1 METNYLKEQF
11 RKDIL
16 KEVEE
21 YIGYVYS
28 DDTHFEDKLIVKEF
42 DYSVSHVRCSY
53 KEQKKEYDYFD
64 MSDLIKESGT
74 FTFEADPIGIEC
86 VVLHYFPNEKVEK
99 FVKDLETS
107 MLDFVKNHGYSKE
120 AEISFPIDTFEE
132 LIDCLSERESV
143 AEEEFEPT
151 EEYFEMELE
160 SVSCE
165 CRPLRPYVRNTKEKG
180 FVVNERNVRR
190 LAAEMSLEYDF
201 FND

>member
-42 DYSVSHVRCSY
+42 DYSVSYGRRSY
-53 KEQKKEYDYFD
+53 KEQEKEYDYFD
-64 MSDLIKESGT
+64 MSDLIKKSGT
-74 FTFEADPIGIEC
+74 FTFETDPIGIEC

-120 AEISFPIDTFEE
+120 AEISFPIDTFKVYVDCPSEIEVTEATEEE
-132 LIDCLSERESV
+132 LDDEESFV
-143 AEEEFEPT
+143 T
-151 EEYFEMELE
+151 WE
-160 SVSCE
+160 S
-165 CRPLRPYVRNTKEKG
+165 RPLRPYIRNTKNNG
-180 FVVNERNVRR
+180 FVAYERNVRR

-201 FND
+201 FK

>member
-42 DYSVSHVRCSY
+42 DYSVSHGRRSY
-53 KEQKKEYDYFD
+53 KEQEKEYDYFD
-64 MSDLIKESGT
+64 MSDLIKKSAT

-86 VVLHYFPNEKVEK
+86 VVLHYFPNEKVET
-99 FVKDLETS
+99 FVEDLETS

-120 AEISFPIDTFEE
+120 AEISFPIDTFKMYVDCPSEIEVTVATEEE
-132 LIDCLSERESV
+132 LDDEESFV
-143 AEEEFEPT
+143 AW
-151 EEYFEMELE
+151 E
-160 SVSCE
+160 S
-165 CRPLRPYVRNTKEKG
+165 RPLRPYIRNTKNNG
-180 FVVNERNVRR
+180 FVAYERNVRR

-201 FND
+201 FK

>member
-42 DYSVSHVRCSY
+42 DYSVSHGRRSY
-53 KEQKKEYDYFD
+53 KEQEKEYDYFD
-64 MSDLIKESGT
+64 MSDLIKKSGT

-86 VVLHYFPNEKVEK
+86 VVLHYFPNEKVDK

-107 MLDFVKNHGYSKE
+107 MLDFVKNHEYSKE
-120 AEISFPIDTFEE
+120 AEISFPIDTFKMYVDCPSEIEVTVATEEE
-132 LIDCLSERESV
+132 LDDEESLV
-143 AEEEFEPT
+143 AW
-151 EEYFEMELE
+151 E
-160 SVSCE
+160 S
-165 CRPLRPYVRNTKEKG
+165 RPLRPYMRNTKKTG
-180 FVVNERNVRR
+180 LLPMN
-190 LAAEMSLEYDF
+190 AM
-201 FND
+201 

>member
-42 DYSVSHVRCSY
+42 DYSVSHGRRSY
-53 KEQKKEYDYFD
+53 KEQEKEYDYFD
-64 MSDLIKESGT
+64 MSDLIKKSGT
-74 FTFEADPIGIEC
+74 FTFEADPIEIEC
-86 VVLHYFPNEKVEK
+86 VVLHYFPNEKVDK

-120 AEISFPIDTFEE
+120 AEISFPIDTFKVYVDCPSEIEVTVATEEE
-132 LIDCLSERESV
+132 LDDEESFV
-143 AEEEFEPT
+143 AW
-151 EEYFEMELE
+151 E
-160 SVSCE
+160 S
-165 CRPLRPYVRNTKEKG
+165 RPLRPYISNTKNNG
-180 FVVNERNVRR
+180 FVAYERNVRR

-201 FND
+201 FK

>member
-42 DYSVSHVRCSY
+42 DYSVSNGRRSY
-53 KEQKKEYDYFD
+53 KEQEKEYDYFD
-64 MSDLIKESGT
+64 MSDLIKKSST

-86 VVLHYFPNEKVEK
+86 VVLHYFPNEKVDK

-120 AEISFPIDTFEE
+120 AEISFPIDTFKVYVDCPSEIEVTVATEEE
-132 LIDCLSERESV
+132 LDDEESFV
-143 AEEEFEPT
+143 AW
-151 EEYFEMELE
+151 E
-160 SVSCE
+160 S
-165 CRPLRPYVRNTKEKG
+165 RPLRPYIRNTKNNG
-180 FVVNERNVRR
+180 FVAYERNVRR

-201 FND
+201 FK

>member
-28 DDTHFEDKLIVKEF
+28 DDTHFEDKLVVKEF

-53 KEQKKEYDYFD
+53 KEQEKEYDYFD
-64 MSDLIKESGT
+64 MSDLIKKSGT

-120 AEISFPIDTFEE
+120 AEISFPIDTFKVYVDCPSEIEVTVATEEE
-132 LIDCLSERESV
+132 LDDEESFV
-143 AEEEFEPT
+143 AW
-151 EEYFEMELE
+151 E
-160 SVSCE
+160 S
-165 CRPLRPYVRNTKEKG
+165 RPLRPYIRNTKNNG
-180 FVVNERNVRR
+180 LLPMN
-190 LAAEMSLEYDF
+190 AM
-201 FND
+201 

>member
-42 DYSVSHVRCSY
+42 DYSVSHGRRSY
-53 KEQKKEYDYFD
+53 KEQEKEYDYFD
-64 MSDLIKESGT
+64 MSDLIKKSGT

-99 FVKDLETS
+99 FVKDLE
-107 MLDFVKNHGYSKE
+107 
-120 AEISFPIDTFEE
+120 ISFPIDTFKVYVDCPSEIEVTVATEEE
-132 LIDCLSERESV
+132 LDDEESFV
-143 AEEEFEPT
+143 AW
-151 EEYFEMELE
+151 E
-160 SVSCE
+160 S
-165 CRPLRPYVRNTKEKG
+165 RPLRPYIRNTKNNG
-180 FVVNERNVRR
+180 FVAYERNVRR

-201 FND
+201 F

>member
-42 DYSVSHVRCSY
+42 DYSVSHGRRSY
-53 KEQKKEYDYFD
+53 KEQEKEYDYFD
-64 MSDLIKESGT
+64 MSDLIKKSAT

-86 VVLHYFPNEKVEK
+86 VVLHYFPNEKVDK

-107 MLDFVKNHGYSKE
+107 MLDFVKNHEYSKE
-120 AEISFPIDTFEE
+120 AEISFPIDTFKMYVDCPSEIEVTVATEEE
-132 LIDCLSERESV
+132 LDDEESLV
-143 AEEEFEPT
+143 AW
-151 EEYFEMELE
+151 E
-160 SVSCE
+160 S
-165 CRPLRPYVRNTKEKG
+165 RPLRPYMRNTKKNG
-180 FVVNERNVRR
+180 FVAYERNVRR

-201 FND
+201 FK

>member
-42 DYSVSHVRCSY
+42 DYSVSHGRRSY
-53 KEQKKEYDYFD
+53 KEQEKEYDYFD
-64 MSDLIKESGT
+64 MSDLIKKSGT

-120 AEISFPIDTFEE
+120 AEISFPIDTFKVYVDCPSEIEVTEATEEE
-132 LIDCLSERESV
+132 LDDEESFV
-143 AEEEFEPT
+143 AW
-151 EEYFEMELE
+151 E
-160 SVSCE
+160 S
-165 CRPLRPYVRNTKEKG
+165 RPLRPYISNTKNNG
-180 FVVNERNVRR
+180 FVAYERNVRR

-201 FND
+201 LND

>member
-42 DYSVSHVRCSY
+42 DYSVSYGRRSY
-53 KEQKKEYDYFD
+53 KEQEKEYDYFD
-64 MSDLIKESGT
+64 MSDLIKKLGT

-86 VVLHYFPNEKVEK
+86 VVLHYFTNEKVEK

-120 AEISFPIDTFEE
+120 AEISFPIDTFKVYVDCPSEIEVTEATEEE
-132 LIDCLSERESV
+132 LDDEESFV
-143 AEEEFEPT
+143 AW
-151 EEYFEMELE
+151 E
-160 SVSCE
+160 S
-165 CRPLRPYVRNTKEKG
+165 RPLRPYIRNTKNNG
-180 FVVNERNVRR
+180 FVAYERNVRR

-201 FND
+201 FK

>member
-1 METNYLKEQF
+1 MKTNYLKEQL

-28 DDTHFEDKLIVKEF
+28 DDTHFEDKLIVKDF
-42 DYSVSHVRCSY
+42 DYSVSHGRRPY
-53 KEQKKEYDYFD
+53 EEQEKGYNYFD
-64 MSDLIKESGT
+64 MSDLIKMSGT

-86 VVLHYFPNEKVEK
+86 VVLHYFPNERVEK
-99 FVKDLETS
+99 FVSD
-107 MLDFVKNHGYSKE
+107 VKEAILCFFEKHGYSEE
-120 AEISFPIDTFEE
+120 AEITFPVDTFEV
-132 LIDCLSERESV
+132 LVDCPSERESV
-143 AEEEFEPT
+143 AEEFEPT